1 MARPCADDYVEV
13 RISHDNR
20 RRNLTYL
27 LPYAYLGQGSR
38 QIEPQDLTPGQLR
51 KKSCGPWTRLAFP
64 FIWKVYCYCVDL
76 IGYSPC

>member
-38 QIEPQDLTPGQLR
+38 QIEPQDLTSGQLR
-51 KKSCGPWTRLAFP
+51 KKAVGHGPGWPSLSFGRSTV
-64 FIWKVYCYCVDL
+64 IVL
-76 IGYSPC
+76 I